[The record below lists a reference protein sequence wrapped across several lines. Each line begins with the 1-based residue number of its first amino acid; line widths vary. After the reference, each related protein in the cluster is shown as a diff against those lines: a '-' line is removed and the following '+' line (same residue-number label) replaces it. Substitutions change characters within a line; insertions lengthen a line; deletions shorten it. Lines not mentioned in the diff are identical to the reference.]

1 MANING
7 KGGAKAGEPS
17 RNPNGRTPQ
26 DKSLTHLIRQGGS
39 TRVVLPN
46 GRKVNRSKAL
56 SEMLW
61 NAVLTGNLVMLD
73 GKEIRLGAKDLI
85 GLSHSLLNRIDGMP
99 RQAMEVTQ
107 TTQETIVS
115 VDEMATAMREL
126 GEWRDAQNGNE

>member
-7 KGGAKAGEPS
+7 KGGAKTGEPS

-85 GLSHSLLNRIDGMP
+85 GLSHSLLNRVDGMP
-99 RQAMEVTQ
+99 RQALEVSQSPTEVII
-107 TTQETIVS
+107 TS
-115 VDEMATAMREL
+115 DEMS
-126 GEWRDAQNGNE
+126 DAVKRLEEKGYNEE